1 MWATDVV
8 NDLVDI
14 ITSNERYQ
22 RKLIFTD
29 TKNQNNR
36 VIYDEV
42 LTKLK
47 KRATVRGET
56 ITFNIQ
62 QTRSKF
68 KRCISD
74 CKQAAMTVKTATG
87 IRRFQDDKGLG
98 KWFGLLF
105 PLVKSR
111 DSCQP
116 DMAVE
121 PSSTNDPL
129 NEEEEIAK
137 TFEDFVP
144 RKKIKPTKKNA
155 VVEAVEL
162 FKQVVENDPAK
173 EIISFMKDEAE
184 KARQHEL
191 QLVELMLKHQSP
203 SNNQVTPSP
212 PCHPPAGHLTS
223 VQGVAQQPWTGPHQY
238 FSFKGAKTSTYN
250 MPSFNFP
257 ANGSGQ
263 ENCFLFTGQ
272 EAFQN

>member
-22 RKLIFTD
+22 RKLIFTN

-47 KRATVRGET
+47 KRATERGET

-144 RKKIKPTKKNA
+144 RKKIKATKKNA

-162 FKQVVENDPAK
+162 FKQVVENAPAK

-223 VQGVAQQPWTGPHQY
+223 VRV
-238 FSFKGAKTSTYN
+238 
-250 MPSFNFP
+250 
-257 ANGSGQ
+257 
-263 ENCFLFTGQ
+263 
-272 EAFQN
+272 